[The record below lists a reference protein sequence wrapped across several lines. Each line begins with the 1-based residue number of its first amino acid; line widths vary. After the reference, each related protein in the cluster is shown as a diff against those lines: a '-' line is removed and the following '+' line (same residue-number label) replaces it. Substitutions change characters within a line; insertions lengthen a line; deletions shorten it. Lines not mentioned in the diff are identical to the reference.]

1 MMKPSQRLIQIVL
14 GVIWLIDG
22 ILQFQPYMFTK
33 SFATDMLAGVGQG
46 QPGFVAHPV
55 TAMASFLSPHIAL
68 WNALFATTQVL
79 IGLGLLMRKTVKPAL
94 AVSFAWVIAVWWF
107 AEAFGQMLN
116 GGATIISGAPG
127 AVLLYGLI
135 GALVWPT
142 GESREVSASASGPF
156 GDMGGRMVWAAV
168 WVIDAVLQFLPMNT
182 TKGALSS
189 AITSSASG
197 EPGFLATISNHVG
210 NAIHGHGPVIAVALG
225 IIELMI
231 GLGALGR
238 RPNIA
243 LMTGAGLALVIWVV
257 GQDLGGIFT
266 GQGTD
271 PNAGP
276 LYILLAFTCLQWRG
290 AVSTRFS
297 LRSLGIAK
305 RPVEQLA
312 PGV

>member
-1 MMKPSQRLIQIVL
+1 MKPSQRLIQIVL

-22 ILQFQPYMFTK
+22 ALQFQPYMFTK
-33 SFATDMLAGVGQG
+33 GFTTDVLAGVGQG

-55 TAMASFLSPHIAL
+55 TAMAAFLAPHIAF
-68 WNALFATTQVL
+68 WNAVFATTQVL
-79 IGLGLLMRKTVKPAL
+79 IGLGLLMRRTVKPAL
-94 AVSFAWVIAVWWF
+94 AVSFGWVIVVWWF

-127 AVLLYGLI
+127 AVLLYGII

-142 GESREVSASASGPF
+142 GDVREVSASASGPF
-156 GDMGGRMVWAAV
+156 GDMGGRIVWAAV
-168 WVIDAVLQFLPMNT
+168 WVIDAVLQFLPVNT
-182 TKGALSS
+182 AKGALSS
-189 AITSSASG
+189 AIAGGASG
-197 EPGFLATISNHVG
+197 EPGILASIDRHVG
-210 NAIHGHGPVIAVALG
+210 SAIHGHGPLIAIALG
-225 IIELMI
+225 ILELAI
-231 GLGALGR
+231 GLGVLGH

-243 LMTGAGLALVIWVV
+243 LMTGAALALLIWVV

-276 LYILLAFTCLQWRG
+276 LYILLAFTCYQWRG
-290 AVSTRFS
+290 TVSARLS
-297 LRSLGIAK
+297 LRSLKVPAQPLDK
-305 RPVEQLA
+305 LA